1 LELSKRV
8 KRAYVWNATRAG
20 AVWYD
25 QHVVVS
31 RPIVIFDELGTEWNL
46 TINVDVICIVFNA
59 RFNLINK
66 KEKIRNDK
74 FETSRERE
82 RERAR
87 KNIMKR
93 LRTSKSA
100 GVNMNGPAIFTTVL
114 HWMTIPLTATGSLK
128 SHWMYPGS

>member
-1 LELSKRV
+1 MCIRDSLELSKRV

-82 RERAR
+82 RE
-87 KNIMKR
+87 
-93 LRTSKSA
+93 SKKKYYEK
-100 GVNMNGPAIFTTVL
+100 IT
-114 HWMTIPLTATGSLK
+114 
-128 SHWMYPGS
+128 YQ